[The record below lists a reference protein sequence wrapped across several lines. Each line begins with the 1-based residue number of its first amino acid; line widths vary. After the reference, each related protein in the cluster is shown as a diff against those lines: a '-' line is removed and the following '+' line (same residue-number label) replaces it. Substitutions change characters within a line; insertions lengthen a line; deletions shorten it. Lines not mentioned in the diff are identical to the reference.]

1 MVYVSSKTGV
11 SSMTDVTR
19 HGKPS
24 NAFKAN
30 LRSIAARDIDKLI
43 EVSITAIANDEI
55 DVFISFAYTMKFPD
69 TFPRGICI
77 SRQNDGSNVHKVKA
91 KRLLMWLHDN
101 GHTAATVEMVGVQK
115 RAFAESMRKLDN
127 LI

>member
-1 MVYVSSKTGV
+1 MLKSEVI
-11 SSMTDVTR
+11 R

-24 NAFKAN
+24 NAFKAS
-30 LRSIAARDIDKLI
+30 LRSYATKDIDKLI

-55 DVFISFAYTMKFPD
+55 DVFISFAYTIKFPE
-69 TFPRGICI
+69 TFPRGICV
-77 SRQNDGSNVHKVKA
+77 SRESDGSNVHKVKA